1 MQRTNALNVVKA
13 MSRLKVLARH
23 ARERQ
28 EQQAA
33 ADALL
38 QENGQCTPYGARSPG
53 PTGRVVAAGTT
64 CHIILV
70 AAVGEATAFSTPC
83 QLINTRFVQFSTICE
98 LITALVVMS
107 TPANACNASWLS
119 SSRPDGHP

>member
-38 QENGQCTPYGARSPG
+38 QENGQCTPYGALSPG
-53 PTGRVVAAGTT
+53 PTGRVVAAGST

-70 AAVGEATAFSTPC
+70 CCKRAASLQHTLS
-83 QLINTRFVQFSTICE
+83 
-98 LITALVVMS
+98 
-107 TPANACNASWLS
+107 ANKHSFRLFQH
-119 SSRPDGHP
+119 DL